1 MRCGKVD
8 VPQFVGSRLIFFF
21 LLRTFISHCCP
32 KLILCSSINKP
43 NSHDDLRAG
52 QSTRVH
58 VLLPSAAAKRAAIY
72 DERLDFTTRIVAV
85 FTGPYTAPRS
95 RGYMLRFLRSLCTY
109 AGKSRKTAEGT
120 KRPTHIHRLYT
131 SLRRMVS
138 VPSNSSWMRHVS
150 YACFEITYNILR
162 WCFLTLRRSDEL
174 RSAFDFYFDS
184 CCCPSS
190 SSVGWSWLPTP

>member
-1 MRCGKVD
+1 MSKHRHCFFKHIISYCSGQALFIHREKVPLLSAVRESRFSKFCRVKVD
-8 VPQFVGSRLIFFF
+8 F
-21 LLRTFISHCCP
+21 LRMFILHRCP

-43 NSHDDLRAG
+43 NSHDDPRAG
-52 QSTRVH
+52 QSRRVH

-95 RGYMLRFLRSLCTY
+95 RGYMLRFLRSPCTY

-131 SLRRMVS
+131 SLRPMVS
-138 VPSNSSWMRHVS
+138 VPANSSWMRRVS
-150 YACFEITYNILR
+150 YACFEITFSILR
-162 WCFLTLRRSDEL
+162 
-174 RSAFDFYFDS
+174 
-184 CCCPSS
+184 
-190 SSVGWSWLPTP
+190 